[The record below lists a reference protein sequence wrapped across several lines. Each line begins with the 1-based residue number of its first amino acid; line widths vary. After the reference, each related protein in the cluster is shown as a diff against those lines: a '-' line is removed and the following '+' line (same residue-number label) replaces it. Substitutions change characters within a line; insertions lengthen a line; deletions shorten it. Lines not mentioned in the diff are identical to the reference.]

1 MNQEVSD
8 FISKCEICCNHP
20 RDQAKEPLISH
31 DLPSTPWTK
40 IACDLFEIDNKSYL
54 ITVDYFSSFFEID
67 RLTDKTSKEVIRNLK
82 QHLARHG
89 LPSSLMSDNG
99 PPFDSLA
106 FKNFAKEY
114 GFEHVTSSPGFPQS
128 NGKAENAVKTAKSL
142 IRKAT
147 ESSSDPYLA
156 LLDWRNTPTE
166 GLENSPAQRLSVQ

>member
-1 MNQEVSD
+1 
-8 FISKCEICCNHP
+8 
-20 RDQAKEPLISH
+20 
-31 DLPSTPWTK
+31 
-40 IACDLFEIDNKSYL
+40 
-54 ITVDYFSSFFEID
+54 
-67 RLTDKTSKEVIRNLK
+67 
-82 QHLARHG
+82 
-89 LPSSLMSDNG
+89 MSDNG
-99 PPFDSLA
+99 LPFNSLA

-166 GLENSPAQRLSVQ
+166 GLENSPAQRLFSRRTRTLLPTTSSLLKPEVSKDTMEKLQQRKAKQQLYFNTRAKELSELQPGDTVRVKPLKPTNSHKPWIKAQV